1 MAGGTPMKEET
12 MDPIPMVDLQAELNL
27 LRNPILEMITEV
39 LDSGNYVLGKKG
51 ETLEKLVADYVGAKH
66 ALGVANGTDALVLA
80 LKALDIGSGDEVI
93 TTPFT
98 FFATAEAIAEVGA
111 RPVFI
116 DIEADTYN
124 LDPSKIEAAITPKTK
139 AIIVV
144 HLYGKAANM
153 KEILSLARKYN
164 LRIIEDACQAI
175 GTEFEGKRV
184 GAIGDIGCF
193 SFFPSKNLGAFGD
206 AGLVTTNQKTLHDTM
221 LKLRNHGSDKKYHHS
236 LIGMNSR
243 LDEMQAAIL
252 LVKLY
257 YLDIFL
263 HKRKEVARRYTES
276 LPEFLRKPNV
286 SSSREHTFHQYCIE
300 LDERDKLAAEL
311 DKNHI
316 ASAVYY
322 PKPLHVQEA
331 FRYLNYKKGD
341 FPIAERAASRILA
354 LPIYPMMTYEQQDY
368 IILTIKK
375 FLEGEKD
382 K

>member
-1 MAGGTPMKEET
+1 MKEET

>member
-1 MAGGTPMKEET
+1 MKEET
-12 MDPIPMVDLQAELNL
+12 MQPIPMVDLQAELNL

-39 LDSGNYVLGKKG
+39 LDSGNYVLGEKG
-51 ETLEKLVADYVGAKH
+51 EMLEKLVADYVGAKH

-124 LDPSKIEAAITPKTK
+124 LDPSKIEVAITPKTK

-153 KEILSLARKYN
+153 KAILSLARKYN

-286 SSSREHTFHQYCIE
+286 PSSREHTFHQYCIE

-322 PKPLHVQEA
+322 PQPLHVQEA

-368 IILTIKK
+368 IISTIKK
-375 FLEGEKD
+375 FLEGEQD

>member
-1 MAGGTPMKEET
+1 MAGGISMKEET
-12 MDPIPMVDLQAELNL
+12 MQPIPMVDLQAELKL
-27 LRNPILEMITEV
+27 LRTPILEMMTEV
-39 LDSGNYVLGKKG
+39 LDSGNYVLGEKG

-80 LKALDIGSGDEVI
+80 LKALEIGLDDEVI

-153 KEILSLARKYN
+153 KEILSLAEKYN

-175 GTEFEGKRV
+175 GTECEGKRV

-193 SFFPSKNLGAFGD
+193 SFFPSKNLGALGD
-206 AGLVTTNQKTLHDTM
+206 AGLVTTNQKSLHDTM
-221 LKLRNHGSDKKYHHS
+221 WKLRNHGSDKKYHHS

-263 HKRKEVARRYTES
+263 HKRKEVARRYTEF
-276 LPEFLRKPNV
+276 LPEFLLKPNV
-286 SSSREHTFHQYCIE
+286 PSSREHTFHQYCIE
-300 LDERDKLAAEL
+300 LDDRDKLAAEL
-311 DKNHI
+311 AKNQI

-322 PKPLHVQEA
+322 PRPLHVQKA
-331 FRYLNYKKGD
+331 FRYLNYKIGD
-341 FPIAERAASRILA
+341 FPNAERAASRILG
-354 LPIYPMMTYEQQDY
+354 LPIYPMMTYEQQDF
-368 IILTIKK
+368 IISTINK
-375 FLEGEKD
+375 FLEDDKD

>member
-1 MAGGTPMKEET
+1 MKEET

-316 ASAVYY
+316 ASGVYY

-368 IILTIKK
+368 IISTIKK